1 MDIHKPKPWHG
12 LREFLKEYAI
22 IVVGV
27 LTALGAEQAVE
38 VIHRHE
44 AVAEA
49 RRALN
54 APEVTF
60 DLAVFDLRRFKV
72 GLHRPPS
79 WTRSAE
85 RWLRSWDAGSPCRSR
100 PLSHLPRTTNYRT
113 AVFHVAS
120 CRALVQMP
128 FGQVAYGHLYDAFE
142 NNLIIRR
149 EGWRDLWGD
158 IDEHVSAIIQRRISG
173 CIAADIRPAHRQRG
187 DPDATG
193 RKYPPSRRPR
203 WAKARLPRRRLRI
216 ARWLQVSARAVLGF
230 EPRVRFLPIPTITGS
245 AFRRSQGS
253 PFIAYSPRSCYP
265 GSSM

>member
-12 LREFLKEYAI
+12 VREFLKEYVI

-54 APEVTF
+54 AEVTF
-60 DLAVFDLRRFKV
+60 DLAVFDLTAFQV
-72 GLHRPPS
+72 DCMNHRLDEV
-79 WTRSAE
+79 E
-85 RWLRSWDAGSPCRSR
+85 RWLRSWDAGKPL
-100 PLSHLPRTTNYRT
+100 PLSGPLAMPRTTNYRT

-120 CRALVQMP
+120 AGALVQMP
-128 FGQVAYGHLYDAFE
+128 FEERVAYGHLYDAFE

-158 IDEHVSAIIQRRISG
+158 IDEHVGARHLSEDQRLHL
-173 CIAADIRPAHRQRG
+173 AADIR
-187 DPDATG
+187 
-193 RKYPPSRRPR
+193 
-203 WAKARLPRRRLRI
+203 RLRTVNEAIKHNWTGI
-216 ARWLQVSARAVLGF
+216 AQSAAEMGLKPPATTEKAKDSLASGPLCRTMLG
-230 EPRVRFLPIPTITGS
+230 V
-245 AFRRSQGS
+245 
-253 PFIAYSPRSCYP
+253 
-265 GSSM
+265 